1 MVLGIDSHIL
11 HAEKEN
17 LLMSTGPFI
26 APTRVGNSIIC
37 SQNIPTD
44 SYTEIY
50 SFGSDSNHF
59 SNLAYLSTK
68 HLCFASASALHII
81 DSATGTKTTIPS
93 FTMGGVTCVATTGD
107 GSHLAVGLASEGI
120 GARVLIFNI
129 AIDRPEDPVRP
140 IEDPQLLEHVETTV
154 KGTSVDQSQTDA
166 ADEEP
171 LLPPIE
177 VNNKL
182 FLVHK
187 VTLSNIGRLGIESLA
202 FNHDSTLLAAV
213 SCGPDYLLSVLNWA
227 QRRLLLKA
235 PAFTSP
241 VYRVSFCKYTTDR
254 LITGGRTHLKFWK
267 MAQTFTGVKLQ
278 GELAKFGILDS
289 SDCTAFIELPSGNIL
304 SGCGTGEIVL
314 WDSSTVRLV
323 FQRPGGKKCHE
334 GRIEYMSCDLDGLF
348 TRGAVSAK
356 RDDDTVLGQP
366 LTTHPP
372 TLLYHTLLQRGVP
385 PLSDNW
391 SPRVSEASNS
401 LVQGPFTTAG
411 EQQEANLNAGASA
424 TPRKPDSDEDS
435 PLTLLPVVVT
445 AGSDGYIRLWSGH
458 QLLQAQFVDNNDSVF
473 FEITPVE
480 EIYIG
485 HGACIRNMVL
495 SSDSTSMAMQDAGI
509 GGITLMDIAS
519 RSIRRI
525 CYSHGGPVRSI
536 ACVNS
541 SSSFLLS
548 GINNDINNLNIRSP
562 LVATVGDSGVIF
574 MHDLAS
580 RRIVSAKRSASGKGT
595 KVLFIHNGVCLV
607 AGYSDG
613 SVRFFSVYYD
623 AQDYS
628 GKDSVSE
635 EVPAGILDAND
646 CLFLIAAYKCFSDAV
661 VDITCSQEGVVAVLS
676 ASGHLFL
683 IQTTLSLIRR
693 GLRNDVALT
702 QTGQEYM
709 SSLAKGLLNVRD
721 AAEDESQK
729 KAFELAVMASNGI
742 FGMTGKDIL
751 PLGEFDIYYAI
762 FKESP
767 DKLSQRLGHLFYLE
781 PNVLAMAVLNC
792 TSPEDRLVAITLPP
806 ANDLIQYRLKSG
818 SSMTDSL
825 SSTTMNLSVPSTEP
839 NLPGEPSSVSYNLMH
854 MFNSVPCFLSIA
866 IPVTPLPGT
875 CEGTIAK
882 VEQAVVQRKIS
893 AMLPSRGA
901 MESAMDALLAM
912 EITEE
917 KQEEESTESEEEY
930 DEDGNKIEGKK
941 KKKLNPNDPLYE
953 DMNQP
958 QKFDFVQFSLVNGT
972 GLVRSK
978 DLAGQTHISDVSDIA
993 TPGKL
998 AILVKIFI
1006 DEEIRNRAD
1015 SAMASVRARAE
1026 ASGAT
1031 ASNIAAGDPALFC
1044 AALAVAEARAAYR
1057 SSLIY
1062 LFDYAVIKKS
1072 FFSLINANSIGSRSL
1087 LMNSGLTPATDDNRE
1102 ESSKES
1108 SKKIFIRPEVIS
1120 PAAHR
1125 GPLMDAPAL
1134 KEAELD
1140 DVEFEPQNNKSISL
1154 LMRTPIMSFPAMLQ
1168 PLRDCVMEDALN
1180 KELLSAERSGPAGKV
1195 FGTLFTIQAG
1205 GSVTIEPYR
1214 TEDEFASLTQN
1225 VLKGEASNL
1234 NPLVA
1239 MQLLEQKSEWWTAYC
1254 AQAVPANGLCYM
1266 NVGFGGHVCVIGD
1279 RSGNI
1284 LVYGT
1289 HEVKVLLARLQA
1301 AYLSANNIQTFD
1313 NGLCTRYV
1321 RDNIYSTGIK
1331 GFKPSVSL
1339 VFHEKVFSLVSKAV
1353 FKEKG
1358 ADILKQQPDTIP
1370 LEGDDL
1376 DQQAVAHDYTTAE
1389 EQTEVEG
1396 ASKFLTLEQARLSE
1410 LDSAANKLGQ
1420 DGKHAVLL
1428 KIQGLRALY
1437 DTLVKENASLPLEKR
1452 LYPHEISPDLLLAHD
1467 WVGREE
1473 RRAHTIIYDELGD
1486 ILRGVTAKI
1495 QSVLANFPV
1504 TEFTYTVRAF
1514 ANPAFQVTTFKLYP
1528 FSEKF
1533 ESALCEALGIESLD
1547 ELDQIAYDHRSD
1559 SEVANNLTTTSTMRA
1574 DANIMNPN
1582 DTMENSDVSDHSIID
1597 NDQRGSLNQTSDS
1610 RLGAVTL
1617 TSLST
1622 TKKSLAE
1629 SNTSATKSAL
1639 APLRSSRTTSGSRL
1653 GSVAGTRTIKA
1664 IDKIIAQTLSNKL
1677 GEATIKQD
1685 ELEDTISDAQIK
1697 QQRVLQRV
1705 EARQKRKEEL
1715 RALLAEKP
1723 DPSKISPEDEKAY
1736 DFSLETF
1743 GQFPLKTTEDY
1754 VFKVGQLAQ
1763 QHEDATGAGK
1773 NAPPVNV
1780 YENKEGRWLQFLLAI
1795 KGLHDAQKDFNERVA
1810 VLFACKQAVVE
1821 CVNTLKKEA
1830 LRITASIKH
1839 MAGHLIAADIDARLA
1854 KYEFS
1859 ADPDKLLS
1867 MISIHPD
1874 EIAHIRRMEVHDRY
1888 IRNWASSK
1896 LADTPLDQIDNT
1908 TLCLQLQSCYS
1919 HAPGEFFNESDPAGS
1934 DPLALQYLEFCVSNK
1949 IISSDEA
1956 DRLQKLLDVPPT
1968 GIQSAVQEI
1977 VLSSSEALGG
1987 LRYGTLPKLNYSL
2000 SNDANDSNDESSSE
2014 SDKVNEDE
2022 ENEDEDE
2029 LVNMCRPYINTAIF
2043 MGVQG
2048 LDSSVNKSSSIL
2060 AINDSK
2066 DSDTNANAQ
2075 HFPVGSVP
2083 HGAIAKK
2090 HPLAKDVLLYSGY
2103 QIQEATCVRPT
2114 AALAAQNA
2122 QHAPSLYNR
2131 HDTYDIT
2138 STLAQHN
2145 NLQMNVFQGT
2155 QSYDSTKAISVFS
2168 KMQVSQDYAQKAHY
2182 WISLALYCRSQILNK
2197 MLSLATAFD
2206 NAVRELQY
2214 SSVQLKMDFARMR
2227 IRIISLFQ
2235 QTEIHHL
2242 YITRDAKSME
2252 HLENCKNEHRQIAIQ
2267 LEHLRK
2273 QISQKT
2279 EEAMAVGAN
2288 LQKLLREFNNSIS
2301 TDAPFRTKLIKIY
2314 NKKYRAP
2321 KPIKPQADAEPAG
2334 LEATLVGGGAT
2345 KKALGSTNPDDYM
2358 DESDESSEL
2367 SNLSEGGVEDDDEPV
2382 DETVA
2387 PEGVSNELFNFVL
2400 NLRSK
2405 KRDYDAQLAAIH
2417 QEADQLKQQYL
2428 VLQKREKAAV
2438 SATDAANRELTQ
2450 FRAGKQKELNSV
2462 QTAALVTMGQY
2473 AYMSEDDTII
2483 EDLSN
2488 ALLFDAKEIH
2498 NLKARIDL
2506 RKKQLRHF
2514 AQIGESL
2521 KDTHYELLQ
2530 KEKQAQKDYK
2540 IYSEK
2545 LEAVQM
2551 LKFGQLI
2558 DIAKLDSACINEQA
2572 EELTRILNQEELE
2585 FKQDQLYKET
2595 ILERGRDQLKYA
2607 LDKNT
2612 ELVLELAR
2620 LERESLELDRAIL
2633 DRQRKAPKAW
2643 CSDNKQELVRQE
2655 YNSLKQEIIN
2665 RERELRTLVDEIAI
2679 LKNHGS

>member
-1 MVLGIDSHIL
+1 MYI
-11 HAEKEN
+11 EKEN
-17 LLMSTGPFI
+17 FIMSTSSFI

-37 SQNIPTD
+37 SQNIPPD
-44 SYTEIY
+44 SYTELY

-68 HLCFASASALHII
+68 HLSFASASALHII
-81 DSATGTKTTIPS
+81 DSVTGTKTTIPS
-93 FTMGGVTCVATTGD
+93 FAMGGVTCVATTGD
-107 GSHLAVGLASEGI
+107 GSHLAVGLASEEI
-120 GARVLIFNI
+120 GARVLIFRI
-129 AIDRPEDPVRP
+129 AIDQPENPVHL
-140 IEDPQLLEHVETTV
+140 IEDPQLLEFVE
-154 KGTSVDQSQTDA
+154 KAAKAAKVDQSQTDST
-166 ADEEP
+166 DEEP

-177 VNNKL
+177 VNSKL
-182 FLVHK
+182 FLVHE
-187 VTLSNIGRLGIESLA
+187 VTLSNIGKLGIESLA
-202 FNHDSTLLAAV
+202 FNHDSTLLAVV
-213 SCGPDYLLSVLNWA
+213 SSGPDYLLSVLNWA

-241 VYRVSFCKYTTDR
+241 VYRVSFCKYTTDG

-348 TRGAVSAK
+348 TRGATSAK
-356 RDDDTVLGQP
+356 QDDDTALGQP

-372 TLLYHTLLQRGVP
+372 TLLYHSLLQRGVP

-391 SPRVSEASNS
+391 APQAETGHS
-401 LVQGPFTTAG
+401 LAQGSSTATG
-411 EQQEANLNAGASA
+411 EQREKEPKADESA
-424 TPRKPDSDEDS
+424 VLRPEVDEES
-435 PLTLLPVVVT
+435 PLTLLPVIIT

-458 QLLQAQFVDNNDSVF
+458 QLLQAQFLDNNDSVF

-495 SSDSTSMAMQDAGI
+495 SPDSTSMAMQDAGI

-525 CYSHGGPVRSI
+525 CYSHGGPVKSI

-541 SSSFLLS
+541 SSSLILS

-562 LVATVGDSGVIF
+562 LVATVGNSGVVF

-580 RRIVSAKRSASGKGT
+580 RRIVSAKKSASGKGT
-595 KVLFIHNGVCLV
+595 KLLFIHNGVCLV
-607 AGYSDG
+607 VGYSDG

-623 AQDYS
+623 TQDYA
-628 GKDSVSE
+628 GNEATSE
-635 EVPAGILDAND
+635 EVPTGILDTND

-661 VDITCSQEGVVAVLS
+661 VDITCSQEGVVAILS
-676 ASGHLFL
+676 ASGRLFL

-693 GLRNDVALT
+693 GLGNDVALA
-702 QTGQEYM
+702 QDGQEHM

-721 AAEDESQK
+721 TAEDESQK
-729 KAFELAVMASNGI
+729 KAFELAVMASSGI

-751 PLGEFDIYYAI
+751 PLGEFDIYHAI

-767 DKLSQRLGHLFYLE
+767 DKLPQRLGHLFYLE
-781 PNVLAMAVLNC
+781 PNVIAMAVLNC
-792 TSPEDRLVAITLPP
+792 TSPEDRLVAITLPL
-806 ANDLIQYRLKSG
+806 ANDLIQYRLRSG
-818 SSMTDSL
+818 SSTTDDL
-825 SSTTMNLSVPSTEP
+825 SSTTMSSSAPHAEP
-839 NLPGEPSSVSYNLMH
+839 NLLGEPSSVSYNLMH
-854 MFNSVPCFLSIA
+854 MFNSVPYFLSIA

-882 VEQAVVQRKIS
+882 VEHAVVQRKIS

-912 EITEE
+912 EMTEE

-930 DEDGNKIEGKK
+930 DEEGNKIEGKK

-958 QKFDFVQFSLVNGT
+958 QKFDFVQFSFVNGA
-972 GLVRSK
+972 GLVK
-978 DLAGQTHISDVSDIA
+978 PDGLIEQVNTEEAVELP
-993 TPGKL
+993 TPGTL
-998 AILVKIFI
+998 AVLVKIFI
-1006 DEEIRNRAD
+1006 DEEIRNRAE

-1044 AALAVAEARAAYR
+1044 AALAVAEARASYR
-1057 SSLIY
+1057 SSLVY
-1062 LFDYAVIKKS
+1062 LFDYALIKKS
-1072 FFSLINANSIGSRSL
+1072 FFSLINANAIGSRSL
-1087 LMNSGLTPATDDNRE
+1087 LMNSGITVTTDGNGE
-1102 ESSKES
+1102 EPTGAL
-1108 SKKIFIRPEVIS
+1108 SKKIFIRPEIIS

-1140 DVEFEPQNNKSISL
+1140 DVEFEPQNSKSINL
-1154 LMRTPIMSFPAMLQ
+1154 LMRAPIMSFPVKFQSLGT
-1168 PLRDCVMEDALN
+1168 CVTEDTLN

-1195 FGTLFTIQAG
+1195 FGALFTIQSG
-1205 GSVTIEPYR
+1205 GSITVEPYR
-1214 TEDEFASLTQN
+1214 TENEFTILTQN

-1239 MQLLEQKSEWWTAYC
+1239 MQLVEQKSEWWTAYC
-1254 AQAVPANGLCYM
+1254 AQAVPNNGLCCM
-1266 NVGFGGHVCVIGD
+1266 NMGFGGHVCVIGD
-1279 RSGNI
+1279 MTGNI

-1289 HEVKVLLARLQA
+1289 HEAKALLARLQT
-1301 AYLSANNIQTFD
+1301 AYLATGNIKTFD

-1339 VFHEKVFSLVSKAV
+1339 VFHEKVFSLVSKAI
-1353 FKEKG
+1353 FKEKA
-1358 ADILKQQPDTIP
+1358 ADILKQQPDAIP

-1376 DQQAVAHDYTTAE
+1376 DQQAVTCDYETAE
-1389 EQTEVEG
+1389 RPVEVDG

-1410 LDSAANKLGQ
+1410 LDSAASKLGQ

-1437 DTLVKENASLPLEKR
+1437 DTLVKENAALPLEKR

-1504 TEFTYTVRAF
+1504 TEFIYTVRAF

-1528 FSEKF
+1528 FSKKF
-1533 ESALCEALGIESLD
+1533 EDALCEALGIDSLD
-1547 ELDQIAYDHRSD
+1547 ELDQLAYDYHDGSD
-1559 SEVANNLTTTSTMRA
+1559 YVDNPDALSSTK
-1574 DANIMNPN
+1574 DEANIMNPD
-1582 DTMENSDVSDHSIID
+1582 DTVETSDASDNSIID
-1597 NDQRGSLNQTSDS
+1597 NDQRRSLNQTTDS
-1610 RLGAVTL
+1610 RLGTTAL
-1617 TSLST
+1617 ASLST
-1622 TKKSLAE
+1622 TKKSLGE
-1629 SNTSATKSAL
+1629 SSSTVAKSAL
-1639 APLRSSRTTSGSRL
+1639 APLKSSRTMGSSRL

-1677 GEATIKQD
+1677 GETTMKQN
-1685 ELEDTISDAQIK
+1685 ELDDTISDAQIK

-1715 RALLAEKP
+1715 RMLLAEKP
-1723 DPSKISPEDEKAY
+1723 DPNKISPEDEKAY

-1743 GQFPLKTTEDY
+1743 GQFPLKTTEEY
-1754 VFKVGQLAQ
+1754 VSKVGQLTQ
-1763 QHEDATGAGK
+1763 QCEDANARGK
-1773 NAPPVNV
+1773 QAPPVNV

-1795 KGLHDAQKDFNERVA
+1795 KGLHDAQKDFNNRVA

-1821 CVNTLKKEA
+1821 SVNTLKKEA

-1867 MISIHPD
+1867 MISLHPD

-1888 IRNWASSK
+1888 IRNWASCK
-1896 LADTPLDQIDNT
+1896 LAETPLNQIDNT

-1919 HAPGEFFNESDPAGS
+1919 QASGEFFKEGDLTGS
-1934 DPLALQYLEFCVSNK
+1934 DSLSLQYLEFCVANK
-1949 IISSDEA
+1949 IISSEEA
-1956 DRLQKLLDVPPT
+1956 DRLQKLLGVPAT
-1968 GIQSAVQEI
+1968 GIQSAVHEI

-1987 LRYGTLPKLNYSL
+1987 LRYGTLPKLSYLLRNET
-2000 SNDANDSNDESSSE
+2000 NDSNDDSDSE
-2014 SDKVNEDE
+2014 SGKISDED
-2022 ENEDEDE
+2022 EDEDE
-2029 LVNMCRPYINTAIF
+2029 LINMCQPYINTAVF
-2043 MGVQG
+2043 TGVQG
-2048 LDSSVNKSSSIL
+2048 LGSAIKQSSSIL
-2060 AINDSK
+2060 AINDSRG
-2066 DSDTNANAQ
+2066 SDTDLQ
-2075 HFPVGSVP
+2075 HFSTGGGLS
-2083 HGAIAKK
+2083 HNSAAKS

-2103 QIQEATCVRPT
+2103 QIQEATSVRPIT
-2114 AALAAQNA
+2114 VLAAENA
-2122 QHAPSLYNR
+2122 QYAPSLYNK
-2131 HDTYDIT
+2131 HDSYDIT

-2145 NLQMNVFQGT
+2145 NVQMNVLQGT
-2155 QSYDSTKAISVFS
+2155 QNYDSTKAISIFS
-2168 KMQVSQDYAQKAHY
+2168 KMQVSYDYAQKTRY
-2182 WISLALYCRSQILNK
+2182 WVSLALYCRSQIINK

-2206 NAVRELQY
+2206 NAVRQLQY

-2252 HLENCKNEHRQIAIQ
+2252 HLENCKNEHRQITIQ
-2267 LEHLRK
+2267 LEQLRK

-2301 TDAPFRTKLIKIY
+2301 IDAPFRTKLIKIY

-2321 KPIKPQADAEPAG
+2321 KPIKPQTDPEQSAG
-2334 LEATLVGGGAT
+2334 LETTVVGGGTA

-2358 DESDESSEL
+2358 EESDESSEL

-2405 KRDYDAQLAAIH
+2405 KRDYDAQLASIH

-2428 VLQKREKAAV
+2428 ILQKKEKAAV

-2488 ALLFDAKEIH
+2488 ALLFDAKAIH
-2498 NLKARIDL
+2498 NLKDRIDL

-2521 KDTHYELLQ
+2521 KDTHYDLLQ

-2551 LKFGQLI
+2551 LKFGQLV
-2558 DIAKLDSACINEQA
+2558 DIAKLDNACINEQA

-2620 LERESLELDRAIL
+2620 LERESLDLDRAIL

>member
-1 MVLGIDSHIL
+1 
-11 HAEKEN
+11 
-17 LLMSTGPFI
+17 MSTSSFI
-26 APTRVGNSIIC
+26 SPIRVGNSIVC

-44 SYTEIY
+44 AYTELY
-50 SFGSDSNHF
+50 SFGTDSNHF

-68 HLCFASASALHII
+68 HLSFASASALHII
-81 DSATGTKTTIPS
+81 DLTTGTKTTIPS
-93 FTMGGVTCVATTGD
+93 FTMGGVTCVATTNN
-107 GSHLAVGLASEGI
+107 GSHLAVGLASEEI
-120 GARVLIFNI
+120 GARVLIFRI
-129 AIDRPEDPVRP
+129 SIDHPEDPVHH
-140 IEDPQLLEHVETTV
+140 IEDPQLLERVEMV
-154 KGTSVDQSQTDA
+154 MKDKKVDQSQTDIV
-166 ADEEP
+166 DEEP

-182 FLVHK
+182 VLVHE
-187 VTLSNIGRLGIESLA
+187 VTLSNIGKLGIESLV
-202 FNHDSTLLAAV
+202 FNHDSTFLATV
-213 SCGPDYLLSVLNWA
+213 SCAPDYLLSVLNWS

-241 VYRVSFCKYTTDR
+241 VYRVSFCKYTTDG

-334 GRIEYMSCDLDGLF
+334 GRIEYMYCDLDGLF
-348 TRGAVSAK
+348 TRGATTTTK
-356 RDDDTVLGQP
+356 QDDDTGINQP

-372 TLLYHTLLQRGVP
+372 TLLYHELMKRGVP
-385 PLSDNW
+385 SLTDNW
-391 SPRVSEASNS
+391 SPSTPEAEHS
-401 LVQGPFTTAG
+401 LGKTSVITPG
-411 EQQEANLNAGASA
+411 EQREADLNTRSSN
-424 TPRKPDSDEDS
+424 TTQKYETDES
-435 PLTLLPVVVT
+435 NPLTLLPVIIT

-458 QLLQAQFVDNNDSVF
+458 QLLQAQFLDNNDSIF

-485 HGACIRNMVL
+485 HGSCIRNMVL
-495 SSDSTSMAMQDAGI
+495 SPDATSIAMQDAGM
-509 GGITLMDIAS
+509 GGITIIDIAS
-519 RSIRRI
+519 RSIRRL

-541 SSSFLLS
+541 STSLLLS

-562 LVATVGDSGVIF
+562 LVASIGESGVIF

-580 RRIVSAKRSASGKGT
+580 RRIVSAKKSASGKGT
-595 KVLFIHNGVCLV
+595 KLLFIHNGICLV
-607 AGYSDG
+607 VGYSDG
-613 SVRFFSVYYD
+613 AVRFFSVYYD
-623 AQDYS
+623 AQDYA
-628 GKDSVSE
+628 GKESATD

-661 VDITCSQEGVVAVLS
+661 VDITCSPEGVVAVLS

-683 IQTTLSLIRR
+683 IQTTLSLVRR
-693 GLRNDVALT
+693 GLGADVTLT
-702 QTGQEYM
+702 QTGQEHM

-721 AAEDESQK
+721 SAEDESQK
-729 KAFELAVMASNGI
+729 KAFELAVMASSGI

-751 PLGEFDIYYAI
+751 PLGDFNIYYAI

-767 DKLSQRLGHLFYLE
+767 DKLPQRLGHLFYLE
-781 PNVLAMAVLNC
+781 PNVIAMAVLNC
-792 TSPEDRLVAITLPP
+792 TSPEDRLVAITLPS
-806 ANDLIQYRLKSG
+806 ANELIQYRLRSG
-818 SSMTDSL
+818 SSTTDDI
-825 SSTTMNLSVPSTEP
+825 SSTSISMSAPPADSKLT
-839 NLPGEPSSVSYNLMH
+839 GEPSSVSYNLMH
-854 MFNSVPCFLSIA
+854 MFNSIPYFLSVA

-882 VEQAVVQRKIS
+882 VEQAVVQRRIS

-912 EITEE
+912 EMTEE
-917 KQEEESTESEEEY
+917 KQEESTESEDEY
-930 DEDGNKIEGKK
+930 DEDGKRIEGKK
-941 KKKLNPNDPLYE
+941 KKKLSPNDPLYE

-958 QKFDFVQFSLVNGT
+958 QKFDFVQFNFVNGA
-972 GLVRSK
+972 GLVKYDDHVYSEK
-978 DLAGQTHISDVSDIA
+978 EEGAEIF

-1006 DEEIRNRAD
+1006 DEEIRNRAE

-1057 SSLIY
+1057 SSLLY
-1062 LFDYAVIKKS
+1062 LFDYGTIKKS
-1072 FFSLINANSIGSRSL
+1072 FFSLINANAIGSRSL
-1087 LMNSGLTPATDDNRE
+1087 LMNSGLTVTTDGTGE
-1102 ESSKES
+1102 ESAGIS
-1108 SKKIFIRPEVIS
+1108 SKKIFVRPEIIT

-1134 KEAELD
+1134 KETEID
-1140 DVEFEPQNNKSISL
+1140 DVEFEPQNSKSIKL
-1154 LMRTPIMSFPAMLQ
+1154 LMRAPIMSFPVMLQ
-1168 PLRDCVMEDALN
+1168 SLRSCVVEDALN
-1180 KELLSAERSGPAGKV
+1180 KDLLSAEQSTTIGRVCGL
-1195 FGTLFTIQAG
+1195 LFTIQSG

-1214 TEDEFASLTQN
+1214 TEDEFATLTQN
-1225 VLKGEASNL
+1225 VLKGEVSNL

-1254 AQAVPANGLCYM
+1254 AQAVPNTGLCYM
-1266 NVGFGGHVCVIGD
+1266 NVGFGGHVCITGD
-1279 RSGNI
+1279 RSGNL

-1289 HEVKVLLARLQA
+1289 NVAKVLLSRLQA
-1301 AYLSANNIQTFD
+1301 AYLTTNHIQTFD
-1313 NGLCTRYV
+1313 NGLCTHYI
-1321 RDNIYSTGIK
+1321 RDTIYSTGMK

-1358 ADILKQQPDTIP
+1358 ADILKQQPDAIP
-1370 LEGDDL
+1370 LDGDDL
-1376 DQQAVAHDYTTAE
+1376 DQQEIVCDCNNTE
-1389 EQTEVEG
+1389 EQAETDG
-1396 ASKFLTLEQARLSE
+1396 TSKFLTLEQARLSE
-1410 LDSAANKLGQ
+1410 LDSAASKLGQ

-1428 KIQGLRALY
+1428 KVQGLKALY

-1486 ILRGVTAKI
+1486 ILRSVTQKI
-1495 QSVLANFPV
+1495 QTLLANFPV
-1504 TEFTYTVRAF
+1504 TEFIYTVRAF

-1533 ESALCEALGIESLD
+1533 EHALCEALGIESPD
-1547 ELDQIAYDHRSD
+1547 ELDQFVRTCPNDLQLAETQDL
-1559 SEVANNLTTTSTMRA
+1559 VSTRTEN
-1574 DANIMNPN
+1574 NIMDPN
-1582 DTMENSDVSDHSIID
+1582 DTMDATDVSDNSIVD
-1597 NDQRGSLNQTSDS
+1597 NDQHKSLNQTMDS
-1610 RLGAVTL
+1610 KVGTATL
-1617 TSLST
+1617 TSLNA
-1622 TKKSLAE
+1622 TKKSMGE
-1629 SNTSATKSAL
+1629 STTSISRSAL
-1639 APLRSSRTTSGSRL
+1639 APLKSSKSIGSSRL

-1677 GEATIKQD
+1677 GETTMKQND
-1685 ELEDTISDAQIK
+1685 LDDTISDAQIK

-1723 DPSKISPEDEKAY
+1723 DPDKISLEDEKAY
-1736 DFSLETF
+1736 EFSLNTF

-1754 VFKVGQLAQ
+1754 VSKVGQLTQ
-1763 QHEDATGAGK
+1763 QYEEATAEGK
-1773 NAPPVNV
+1773 QVPPVNM

-1821 CVNTLKKEA
+1821 SVNTLKKEA

-1839 MAGHLIAADIDARLA
+1839 MAGHLIAADIDAKLA
-1854 KYEFS
+1854 KYEFN

-1867 MISIHPD
+1867 MIFLHPE
-1874 EIAHIRRMEVHDRY
+1874 EIAHIERMEVHDRY
-1888 IRNWASSK
+1888 IRNWASCQ
-1896 LADTPLDQIDNT
+1896 LADTPLDQVDNT
-1908 TLCLQLQSCYS
+1908 SLCLQLQSCYS
-1919 HAPGEFFNESDPAGS
+1919 QTRREFFNENDPTSSDQ
-1934 DPLALQYLEFCVSNK
+1934 LTLQYLEFCVANK
-1949 IISSDEA
+1949 IVSSEEA
-1956 DRLQKLLDVPPT
+1956 DRLKKLLSVPAT
-1968 GIQSAVQEI
+1968 GIQSAVREI
-1977 VLSSSEALGG
+1977 VLSTSEALGG
-1987 LRYGTLPKLNYSL
+1987 LRYGTLPKLNYLLNNEESG
-2000 SNDANDSNDESSSE
+2000 SDDSSGTE
-2014 SDKVNEDE
+2014 SDKTGDDD

-2029 LVNMCRPYINTAIF
+2029 LVNMCQPYISASMF
-2043 MGVQG
+2043 MGIQSINSIPKG
-2048 LDSSVNKSSSIL
+2048 SSSVI
-2060 AINDSK
+2060 AINDPK
-2066 DSDTNANAQ
+2066 CSDTNSQQFSAGHEQ
-2075 HFPVGSVP
+2075 HHGS
-2083 HGAIAKK
+2083 ASKMM
-2090 HPLAKDVLLYSGY
+2090 HPLAKDVLLYSGH
-2103 QIQEATCVRPT
+2103 QIQEATSVRPIT
-2114 AALAAQNA
+2114 TLAAENSQY
-2122 QHAPSLYNR
+2122 APYLYNN
-2131 HDTYDIT
+2131 HNTYDIT

-2145 NLQMNVFQGT
+2145 NVQMNVLQGT
-2155 QSYDSTKAISVFS
+2155 QSYDSSKAISIFG
-2168 KMQVSQDYAQKAHY
+2168 KMQVSQDYAQRARY
-2182 WISLALYCRSQILNK
+2182 WISLALYYRSQMINK

-2227 IRIISLFQ
+2227 IHIISLFQ

-2252 HLENCKNEHRQIAIQ
+2252 HLEDCKNEHRQITVQ
-2267 LEHLRK
+2267 LEQLRK

-2279 EEAMAVGAN
+2279 EEAMGVGAN

-2321 KPIKPQADAEPAG
+2321 KPLKPQIDSEQPVG
-2334 LEATLVGGGAT
+2334 PETTLVGGGTA
-2345 KKALGSTNPDDYM
+2345 KKTLGSTNPEDYM

-2387 PEGVSNELFNFVL
+2387 PEGVSNELFNFIL

-2405 KRDYDAQLAAIH
+2405 KRDYDAQLANIH

-2428 VLQKREKAAV
+2428 ILQKKEKAAL

-2450 FRAGKQKELNSV
+2450 FRAGKQKELNNV

-2473 AYMSEDDTII
+2473 AYMSEHDTII

-2488 ALLFDAKEIH
+2488 ALLFDAKAIH

-2521 KDTHYELLQ
+2521 KDTHYDLLQ

-2540 IYSEK
+2540 VYSEK

-2551 LKFGQLI
+2551 LKFGQLV

-2572 EELTRILNQEELE
+2572 EELTRILNQEEVE

-2620 LERESLELDRAIL
+2620 LERESLDLDRAIL